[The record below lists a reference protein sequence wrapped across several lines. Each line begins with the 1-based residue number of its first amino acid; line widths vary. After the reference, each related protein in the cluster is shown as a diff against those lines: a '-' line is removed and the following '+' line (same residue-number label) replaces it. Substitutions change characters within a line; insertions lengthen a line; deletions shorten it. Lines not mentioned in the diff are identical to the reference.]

1 MVHVGRQTMFVIGL
15 LILVLLSLWR
25 FVVVALVLLQLG
37 FVVSVGLYLVQRM
50 NRLEDALDGQ
60 RAVLGA
66 ARGEIGDLRQQ
77 LQAAPYRQSEV
88 DLRESVVPAEYVTSR
103 LGPAGGRPEWADTT
117 WPGKSR
123 YS

>member
-50 NRLEDALDGQ
+50 NRLEDALDEQ
-60 RAVLGA
+60 RAWLGA
-66 ARGEIGDLRQQ
+66 AQREIADLRQQ
-77 LQAAPYRQSEV
+77 LQAVPHRQSEV
-88 DLRESVVPAEYVTSR
+88 DLREPVLPAEYVTSR
-103 LGPAGGRPEWADTT
+103 MAGGGERPEWADTT